1 MMFNYDSF
9 AKLRIFRNKAIV
21 RWLNVVNAYR
31 KGVCL
36 RVNSLWLT
44 WYENNVDKS
53 YFRPNK
59 QSFGHLGEQNCF
71 HLFLY
76 KINLKKPFVVS
87 IFSPENDSRLI
98 K

>member
-9 AKLRIFRNKAIV
+9 ASLRIFRNKAIV

-76 KINLKKPFVVS
+76 KINEIL
-87 IFSPENDSRLI
+87 L
-98 K
+98 

>member
-9 AKLRIFRNKAIV
+9 AKLRIFRNKAIAS
-21 RWLNVVNAYR
+21 RLNIVNACL
-31 KGVCL
+31 GWSDL
-36 RVNSLWLT
+36 RVKAPDSRKH
-44 WYENNVDKS
+44 ENNVDKS

-76 KINLKKPFVVS
+76 KINEIL
-87 IFSPENDSRLI
+87 L
-98 K
+98 